1 MPKVIF
7 IAALS
12 CLLSACA
19 LLLRPP
25 PPVGATAAEV
35 QAAWGRPTARY
46 TGADGEVLEYAKG
59 PMGQQ
64 TWMARMGPDGRL
76 RQFEQVLTDDKF
88 GTLKPGRST
97 QAEVLRA
104 VGRPTEKSYL
114 DIPKLQ
120 VWSYRYRESEV
131 WNSMMHLH
139 FNHDGVLT
147 MMMNGPDP
155 MYEYNDSSRD

>member
-1 MPKVIF
+1 M
-7 IAALS
+7 AGLA

-19 LLLRPP
+19 GLVRPP
-25 PPVGATAAEV
+25 PAPGSTTAQVE
-35 QAAWGRPTARY
+35 AAWGKPTARY
-46 TGADGEVLEYAKG
+46 PGADGEVLEYAKG

-64 TWMARMGPDGRL
+64 TYMARMGPDGRL

-97 QAEVLRA
+97 QAEVLRT
-104 VGRPTEKSYL
+104 VGRPAETSYL
-114 DIPKLQ
+114 AIPKLK
-120 VWSYRYRESEV
+120 VWSYRYRESAV

-155 MYEYNDSSRD
+155 MYEHNDSNRD